1 MNSLYA
7 LKPWFSDQ
15 LTGLRGTCVAHG
27 VRPSTLTAAGVLAGG
42 AAGLA
47 LAAIAPG
54 PLAAVVVGTLL
65 VVRLGCAN
73 LDGGV
78 ARESGQSSPWGSVQ
92 NELGD
97 RVADLVMLAGLA
109 AFLPLPWVGCVM
121 LAATLPSWAAL
132 AGAAAGALRRN
143 GGPMGKTERCAV
155 VVVIALTGQ
164 AALLAAVMG
173 VGAVV
178 TAAVRLVQVRG
189 SLVGAR

>member
-27 VRPSTLTAAGVLAGG
+27 VRPSALTASGVLAGG

-47 LAAIAPG
+47 LATLAPG
-54 PLAAVVVGTLL
+54 PFAAVVVGTLL

-78 ARESGQSSPWGSVQ
+78 ARQSGQSSAWGSVQ

-97 RVADLVMLAGLA
+97 RLADLAMLAGLA
-109 AFLPLPWVGCVM
+109 AFLPLPWVGTLM
-121 LAATLPSWAAL
+121 LVATAPSWVAL
-132 AGAAAGALRRN
+132 AGAAAGAPRRN

-164 AALLAAVMG
+164 AVPLAVVIG
-173 VGAVV
+173 VGAVA
-178 TAAVRLVQVRG
+178 TAAVRLAQVR
-189 SLVGAR
+189 SALVAR